1 VVPQSSLVVIA
12 NRLPVDDNVAPDG
25 ACEWRR
31 SPGGLAGALH
41 AILQGTPA
49 TWVGW
54 SGEIGGDAP
63 ALPDIGSLRLRPV
76 ALSEAESRGYY
87 EGFANSTLWP
97 LYHDAVEPP
106 VFDRGW
112 WETYRTVNRKFAL
125 AAAEVAE
132 PGAAVWV
139 QDYHLQL
146 VPAMLRELRPDLLIG
161 FFLHVPFPPPE
172 LFMQL
177 PRRLELLEG
186 MLGANLVGFQRP
198 QAAHNVAQLATKLL
212 GAAATDDQILLRDPV
227 AGDRVVRTGAFPVSI
242 DVEEMIA
249 LAARPD
255 VVNRARQ
262 LRTDL
267 GQPKRVLLSVDR
279 LDYIKGIEHRL
290 TAYSELL
297 RDGRVKVRDTVMV
310 QVAVPSRERVERYRN
325 LRDRIEGEVGRI
337 NGEYGRVGEPA
348 IHYLNQPFDRAE
360 LAALYQTADVMVV
373 TPLRDGMNLV
383 AKEFVAARADGG
395 GALVLSEFAGSAAEL
410 ESAFQVN
417 PHDVDGLKATLLQ
430 AMEAQSADLGERMSR
445 MQAHLRQHDIV
456 AWARAY
462 LAALDHSGRM
472 LELIPATRHAAD
484 AQAASSL
491 PSQSRMASMGSAQ
504 PGPTIRS

>member
-1 VVPQSSLVVIA
+1 MRQSSLVVVA
-12 NRLPVDDNVAPDG
+12 NRLPLDDNVAPDG

-31 SPGGLAGALH
+31 SPGGLASALH
-41 AILQGTPA
+41 AIMQQTPA

-54 SGEIGGDAP
+54 AGGTGPAP
-63 ALPDIGSLRLRPV
+63 AVPDFGGLRLRPV
-76 ALSEAESRGYY
+76 AVTEEELRGYY

-97 LYHDAVEPP
+97 LYHDAVEQP

-112 WETYRTVNRKFAL
+112 WETYRAVNRRFAE
-125 AAAEVAE
+125 AAAEVAGR
-132 PGAAVWV
+132 GAAVWV

-146 VPAMLRELRPDLLIG
+146 VPGMLRELRPDLLIG

-177 PRRLELLEG
+177 PRRVELLRG
-186 MLGANLVGFQRP
+186 MLGADLVGLQRP

-212 GAAATDDQILLRDPV
+212 GASVTDDQITL
-227 AGDRVVRTGAFPVSI
+227 GDRRVRTGAFPVSI
-242 DVEEMIA
+242 DVAEMQA

-255 VVNRARQ
+255 VVSCARQ
-262 LRTDL
+262 LRADL
-267 GQPKRVLLSVDR
+267 GRPRRVLLSVDR
-279 LDYIKGIEHRL
+279 LDYTKGIEHRL

-297 RDGRVKVRDTVMV
+297 RDRRVKVHDTVMV
-310 QVAVPSRERVERYRN
+310 QVAVPSRERVESYRT

-348 IHYLNQPFDRAE
+348 IHYLNQSFDRAD

-383 AKEFVAARADGG
+383 AKEFVAAREDGG
-395 GALVLSEFAGSAAEL
+395 GALVLSEFAGAAAEL
-410 ESAFQVN
+410 EQAFLVN

-430 AMEAQSADLGERMSR
+430 ALDARPEDLAARMAAMR
-445 MQAHLRQHDIV
+445 AHLRSHDIV

-462 LAALDHSGRM
+462 LTTLDDTGR
-472 LELIPATRHAAD
+472 L
-484 AQAASSL
+484 ASWL
-491 PSQSRMASMGSAQ
+491 PRRRAGA
-504 PGPTIRS
+504 PTTV